1 MASSSMD
8 EYIDELLA
16 ESSSPPV
23 RKQGGVKRMKD
34 RGGLPTFLLHK
45 EFANKFLRD
54 YRTVV
59 PLDHGLEGDPLSFL
73 SAMEPSIE
81 TLIKKDLT
89 VHDGI
94 KYSAMLTVEF
104 EKLGPTTENNEADTT
119 IKTTVYF
126 RTKAYEVLNAG
137 ATCKSVQ
144 EAKATILK
152 HLEGYTREG
161 SGWRVK
167 RVVALDI
174 GTARYKPIR
183 GNSYFPTPKYLPP
196 QSVINVQN
204 NDNRCFEWAVLSAMY
219 PAEQNPHRPSKYRAH
234 LKKLDFTGIKF
245 PVEVT
250 SIDKFERQNLG
261 VSVCV
266 FGWNKGLYPLRV
278 SNQNTNYIIR
288 NVDLLLLADGENQ
301 HYVWIKDLGRIINKH
316 NKHEH
321 KLFPCRRCIHPFSRQ
336 DLLLAHIKDCKGI
349 SDKPQRI
356 VIPEEGKNILKFQN
370 HHKQMRVP
378 YINYADFEA
387 LNIPVKNEDLEETN
401 TRLIAEQKPCSFCYI
416 VVRSDGL
423 SHKLVLYRGE
433 NAVEEFLNRLQGELA
448 NIKHKLANAAK
459 MVMTETDHQSF
470 REATECHI
478 CGDAL
483 ERQNKETLLENKET
497 LVLDKVRD

>member
-8 EYIDELLA
+8 EYIDQLLA
-16 ESSSPPV
+16 EFNGQDKGGPLPPI
-23 RKQGGVKRMKD
+23 
-34 RGGLPTFLLHK
+34 LLQK

-73 SAMEPSIE
+73 SAMEPSIK
-81 TLIKKDLT
+81 TLINKDLT
-89 VHDGI
+89 RHDGI

-104 EKLGPTTENNEADTT
+104 EKLGLKTDNT
-119 IKTTVYF
+119 IKTTAYF

-144 EAKATILK
+144 ETKAKILK
-152 HLEGYTREG
+152 HLEGFTREG

-196 QSVINVQN
+196 RTVINVQN
-204 NDNRCFEWAVLSAMY
+204 EDNRCFEWAVLSAIY

-250 SIDKFERQNLG
+250 SIDKFERQNLA

-266 FGWNKGLYPLRV
+266 FGWNKGLYPIRV
-278 SNQNTNYIIR
+278 SNQNTDH

-336 DLLLAHIKDCKGI
+336 DLLDAHIKDCKGI
-349 SDKPQRI
+349 SKKPQRI
-356 VIPEEGKNILKFQN
+356 VMPEEGKNILKFQN

-378 YINYADFEA
+378 YIIYADFEA

-423 SHKLVLYRGE
+423 SHKPVLYRGE
-433 NAVEEFLNRLQGELA
+433 NAVEEFLHRLQGELA
-448 NIKHKLANAAK
+448 NIKKNLANAAK

-470 REATECHI
+470 REATDCHI

-483 ERQNKETLLENKET
+483 ENKEICF
-497 LVLDKVRD
+497 